1 MNGQALEEL
10 TAEEAM
16 NGLLSG
22 NSDGTGEPLLNLER
36 NIVNVCFTNND
47 NDLTTGDFRGG
58 AQSSG
63 KQSANTDN
71 DVNTVATPP

>member
-1 MNGQALEEL
+1 
-10 TAEEAM
+10 M

-47 NDLTTGDFRGG
+47 NNLTTGDFFGG
-58 AQSSG
+58 SQSAAQSNT
-63 KQSANTDN
+63 NTDN
-71 DVNTVATPP
+71 DVNVVATPP

>member
-47 NDLTTGDFRGG
+47 NDLTTGDFVGG
-58 AQSSG
+58 STSIRPNQ
-63 KQSANTDN
+63 QILIMM
-71 DVNTVATPP
+71 